1 MSDKNKKVVSRFL
14 IETQNQ
20 KNLAVIDELVAKNF
34 VGRTAN
40 LQGLED
46 LKKVINDNLSAF
58 PDLQVTIEQQVS
70 EGDMVVSHYTARG
83 TQQGAYRGVPPTGKP
98 VEFTVVSIHRLSD
111 GKITEGW
118 RVVDRLDIVHQIGAV
133 S

>member
-1 MSDKNKKVVSRFL
+1 MSDKNKEVVSRFL
-14 IETQNQ
+14 IETQNK
-20 KNLAVIDELVAKNF
+20 KNLAVIDELVEKSF

-46 LKKVINDNLSAF
+46 LKKVIKDNLSAF
-58 PDLQVTIEQQVS
+58 PDLQVTVEQQVS
-70 EGDMVVSHYTARG
+70 EGDLVVSHYTARG
-83 TQQGAYRGVPPTGKP
+83 THQGTYRGVPPTGKP
-98 VEFTVVSIHRLSD
+98 VEFTVVSIHRLSH